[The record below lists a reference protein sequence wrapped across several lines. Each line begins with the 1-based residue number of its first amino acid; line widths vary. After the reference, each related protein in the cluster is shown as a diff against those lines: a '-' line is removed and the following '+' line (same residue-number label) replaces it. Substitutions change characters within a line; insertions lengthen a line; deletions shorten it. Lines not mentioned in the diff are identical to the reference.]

1 MGRDPL
7 AGPQAVAAFD
17 LDGTLTEGGSVV
29 SWLRAV
35 AGRRVVTQAVVRH
48 GPSLLAGAVRSG
60 STADD
65 AKERLFTSV
74 LAGRSLDRVVEVSDR
89 FAREHLH
96 LKVRRQVA
104 ARLTAHLEAG
114 HTVVI
119 VSASP
124 ALYVRQ
130 IALDLGVAG
139 SVSTELE
146 VDEGGNL
153 TGRYDGK
160 NCRGQEKID
169 RVRHWMAQSG
179 PHRGDDPTITPFL
192 WAYGN
197 SKGDRRLLQG
207 ADRGVDVG
215 RLGPVGAL
223 RAFPRL
229 GDVATDDYPN

>member
-160 NCRGQEKID
+160 NCRGEEKLR
-169 RVRHWMAQSG
+169 RVRELLDELGVGDTG
-179 PHRGDDPTITPFL
+179 PELPL
-192 WAYGN
+192 YAYGN
-197 SKGDRRLLQG
+197 SRGDLRLLG
-207 ADRGVDVG
+207 SADRPVDVSKLG
-215 RLGPVGAL
+215 RLGRL
-223 RAFPRL
+223 SRFPRL
-229 GDVATDDYPN
+229 EAQPLT

>member
-1 MGRDPL
+1 MERDPL
-7 AGPQAVAAFD
+7 VRPAAVAAFD

-29 SWLRAV
+29 SWLRTV
-35 AGRRVVTQAVVRH
+35 AGHRVVTQSIARH
-48 GPSLLAGAVRSG
+48 GPGLLAGALRSG
-60 STADD
+60 STADA

-74 LAGRSLDRVVEVSDR
+74 LAGRPLDQVIEVSED

-96 LKVRRQVA
+96 LKVRREVA

-146 VDEGGNL
+146 VDEAGLL
-153 TGRYDGK
+153 TGRYFGR
-160 NCRGQEKID
+160 NCRGDEKLR
-169 RVRHWMAQSG
+169 RVRELLDELGVGDTG
-179 PHRGDDPTITPFL
+179 PDLPL
-192 WAYGN
+192 YAYGN
-197 SKGDRRLLQG
+197 SRGDLRLLG
-207 ADRGVDVG
+207 AADRPVDVSKLG
-215 RLGPVGAL
+215 RLGRL
-223 RAFPRL
+223 SRFPRL
-229 GDVATDDYPN
+229 EGQPLT